1 MSNTF
6 QAHSPIIHCEGCAQ
20 SIKRSLSKLPGVQ
33 SVEVE
38 VERKNIVVEY
48 DPDTTNETTIQER
61 LTTAGFPA
69 S

>member
-1 MSNTF
+1 
-6 QAHSPIIHCEGCAQ
+6 
-20 SIKRSLSKLPGVQ
+20 VQ